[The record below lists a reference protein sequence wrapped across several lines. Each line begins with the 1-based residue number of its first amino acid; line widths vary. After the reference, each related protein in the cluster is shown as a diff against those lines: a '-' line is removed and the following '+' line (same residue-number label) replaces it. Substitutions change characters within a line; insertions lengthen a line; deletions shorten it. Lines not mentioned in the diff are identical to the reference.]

1 MSGPKRNPDKL
12 NTIGV
17 VVVGI
22 CGAVLVYV
30 TIVALEAF
38 YVNDTSAIQTMAD
51 YGGQDTNARSLRA
64 EQTNRIGEYGTNPRP
79 AVPKANEAA
88 KPQTYRVPIDVA
100 MKLVVDGARTDPG
113 GLIPTQGRS
122 DRSTVLPIFGRPR
135 LAPAPAPATAPAP
148 AAGAAPAA
156 AGSGAS
162 AGSAA
167 GSAAGF
173 AVELPAAPQVPTGA
187 GTGPSPVGGAGPLDK
202 PSTPGT
208 PGNASG
214 PVPDN
219 VMKGANA
226 AGTATNAGSNAKPSA
241 VPKTGGAPAPAQKA
255 GTVPAAAPKAG
266 TVPAATPKAGTAPA
280 AAPKAGSAAAP
291 PKGNG
296 K

>member
-38 YVNDTSAIQTMAD
+38 YVNDTSEIQTMAD

-79 AVPKANEAA
+79 AAPKPNEAA

-100 MKLVVDGARTDPG
+100 MKLVATAARTDPG
-113 GLIPTQGRS
+113 GLIPSQGRS
-122 DRSTVLPIFGRPR
+122 DRSTVLPIFGRPK
-135 LAPAPAPATAPAP
+135 LIPPPAAAPAP
-148 AAGAAPAA
+148 AAAPTPAAGAATTTAP
-156 AGSGAS
+156 GSAS
-162 AGSAA
+162 GGGTTAGSAT
-167 GSAAGF
+167 GSAA
-173 AVELPAAPQVPTGA
+173 ELPAAPQVPTGA

-202 PSTPGT
+202 PSMPG
-208 PGNASG
+208 
-214 PVPDN
+214 
-219 VMKGANA
+219 A
-226 AGTATNAGSNAKPSA
+226 ARNP
-241 VPKTGGAPAPAQKA
+241 
-255 GTVPAAAPKAG
+255 TVPPPGAAPKAG
-266 TVPAATPKAGTAPA
+266 TSAG
-280 AAPKAGSAAAP
+280 AAPKAGSAAGTPLTDHNRSSGGKGP
-291 PKGNG
+291 PASLVGGNPVGTKGNG